1 MIYSSHS
8 KFDEEMDSFLKKH
21 HQDDGWIFKLQNL
34 LISHFEKK
42 TTVLGTNVLSP
53 IGEYK
58 EYKLWKVY
66 MAVGGI
72 SKKNRPRVC
81 FAKRELEIIFLCFG
95 THIKNYK
102 TIELILLEKKRI
114 KEFIGEV

>member
-42 TTVLGTNVLSP
+42 TTVLGINVLAP

-72 SKKNRPRVC
+72 SKKRTR
-81 FAKRELEIIFLCFG
+81 
-95 THIKNYK
+95 NYFFM
-102 TIELILLEKKRI
+102 LWDSYKKLQNHGFN
-114 KEFIGEV
+114 FIRKKAH